1 MTGAVQRLRQLS
13 PSERWQLAGMMLALP
28 VIHASVGIAG
38 YGRTKRWLERWS
50 RTPAGQPTSNENLA
64 SARSIARLAAIA
76 GRRGAVSATCLR
88 QSLLVYWILRRRGL
102 NPELKLGVRKH
113 EGVVDAHAW
122 VELAGQSLDVAPV
135 RHQAFQAKN
144 DDHRS

>member
-1 MTGAVQRLRQLS
+1 MQRLRQLS
-13 PSERWQLAGMMLALP
+13 PSERWQLAGMIVALP

-38 YGRTKRWLERWS
+38 YGRTKQWLERWS
-50 RTPAGQPTSNENLA
+50 STPAGQPSSNGDLA

-102 NPELKLGVRKH
+102 SPELKIGVRKH

-135 RHQAFQAKN
+135 RHQAFQAKSH
-144 DDHRS
+144 DHRS